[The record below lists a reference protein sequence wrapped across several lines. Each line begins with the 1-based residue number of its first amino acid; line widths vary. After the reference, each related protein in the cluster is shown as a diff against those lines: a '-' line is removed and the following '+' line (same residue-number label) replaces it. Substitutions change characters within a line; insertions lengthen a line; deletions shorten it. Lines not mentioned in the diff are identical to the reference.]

1 MTTHSE
7 ARDMQG
13 ETVRGWMISTTGI
26 HDQIVRDRVRERGR
40 PSVAKA
46 LR

>member
-13 ETVRGWMISTTGI
+13 ETVRGWMISMTGI
-26 HDQIVRDRVRERGR
+26 HDKMVRGSER
-40 PSVAKA
+40 
-46 LR
+46 